1 MTQASD
7 IVAGARSDQKTNMQ
21 AIVDALFT
29 DFFACHGDQISGDDP
44 AIIAGL
50 ATLKEHPV
58 AVIATEKGMTLE
70 ERLATHFGSPEP
82 AGYRKALRVMRMA
95 ERLQVP
101 IVTLINTPGAYPG
114 ADAEAAGQ
122 GQMIAKNIREMLT
135 LKTPILT
142 IIVGEAGSGGALALA
157 CSDTI
162 WMLENSMYSILSP
175 EGFASIMWKD
185 AHRADEA
192 AELMRLTPEQ
202 LKEQQVIDQV
212 FPDDVV
218 LDDTFQQ
225 TMADELTRL
234 ADQTTSTLLTKRQAG
249 FRKF

>member
-50 ATLKEHPV
+50 ATLKGHPV
-58 AVIATEKGMTLE
+58 AVIATEKGTTLE

-234 ADQTTSTLLTKRQAG
+234 ADQTTSTLLTKRQAR

>member
-101 IVTLINTPGAYPG
+101 IVTLINTPGA
-114 ADAEAAGQ
+114 
-122 GQMIAKNIREMLT
+122 IRVRMQKLRDR
-135 LKTPILT
+135 
-142 IIVGEAGSGGALALA
+142 V
-157 CSDTI
+157 
-162 WMLENSMYSILSP
+162 
-175 EGFASIMWKD
+175 
-185 AHRADEA
+185 R
-192 AELMRLTPEQ
+192 
-202 LKEQQVIDQV
+202 
-212 FPDDVV
+212 
-218 LDDTFQQ
+218 
-225 TMADELTRL
+225 
-234 ADQTTSTLLTKRQAG
+234 
-249 FRKF
+249 